1 MTCTLKQPA
10 SSPDYLYELD
20 QATQNIVNGVLDW
33 QKSHEGEVGGEIILP
48 DVGTVELPG
57 RTVALPQLQR
67 LRRQFITLNRQHKLM
82 KERIGGA
89 FVEYLN
95 DSWS

>member
-1 MTCTLKQPA
+1 MRCLQQPA

-20 QATQNIVNGVLDW
+20 QTTQSIVNSILDW
-33 QKSHEGEVGGEIILP
+33 QKSHEGEVGGEISLP
-48 DVGTVELPG
+48 DTGTVELPA
-57 RTVALPQLQR
+57 RVVALPQLQR
-67 LRRQFITLNRQHKLM
+67 MRRQFITLNRQHKLA

-95 DSWS
+95 NSWG